1 MAELKPKAP
10 EVAPI
15 SERGPELPL
24 EKRTESISAMPEAG
38 SGERGAPA
46 PVLIPPTVTQ
56 VVTKD
61 LIDSQ
66 VEELLSDDLLGL
78 YSELP
83 PATQAEF
90 KAKGEEVASKIQQ
103 MIKGARVVAKEVL
116 DLIVSWLRIIPGV
129 NKFFLEQEAKI
140 KTDKILAL
148 AEEQKA
154 KQL

>member
-1 MAELKPKAP
+1 MAEFKPKIP
-10 EVAPI
+10 ETVPL
-15 SERGPELPL
+15 SERRPDLPL
-24 EKRTESISAMPEAG
+24 EKKAESIPVMPELG
-38 SGERGAPA
+38 SDVRPASISVLTVPTAP
-46 PVLIPPTVTQ
+46 Q
-56 VVTKD
+56 VVAKD
-61 LIDSQ
+61 IILNQ

-83 PATQAEF
+83 AATQAEF
-90 KAKGEEVASKIQQ
+90 KTKGEEVASKIQQ
-103 MIKGARVVAKEVL
+103 MIKSARVVAKEVL

>member
-1 MAELKPKAP
+1 MTEFKPKTP
-10 EVAPI
+10 ETAPI
-15 SERGPELPL
+15 NERLAESPL
-24 EKRTESISAMPEAG
+24 EKRVEAIPGEPELG
-38 SGERGAPA
+38 SDVRGAPA
-46 PVLIPPTVTQ
+46 PVLTAHAVPQ
-56 VVTKD
+56 VVPGD
-61 LIDSQ
+61 VILSQ

-83 PATQAEF
+83 PSIKVEF

-116 DLIVSWLRIIPGV
+116 DLIISWLRIIPGV

-148 AEEQKA
+148 AEEQKS

>member
-1 MAELKPKAP
+1 MAEFKPKIP
-10 EVAPI
+10 ETTPP
-15 SERGPELPL
+15 SEKRSELPL
-24 EKRTESISAMPEAG
+24 EKKAEFIPAITEVGSEARDA
-38 SGERGAPA
+38 SA
-46 PVLIPPTVTQ
+46 PVLTVPTAPQ
-56 VVTKD
+56 VVVKD
-61 LIDSQ
+61 TILNQ

-83 PATQAEF
+83 RSTQAEF

-103 MIKGARVVAKEVL
+103 MIKSARVVAKEVL

>member
-1 MAELKPKAP
+1 MAEFKPKIPEAAP
-10 EVAPI
+10 P
-15 SERGPELPL
+15 SEKRSELPL
-24 EKRTESISAMPEAG
+24 EKKAEFIPAITEVG
-38 SGERGAPA
+38 SETPDAVTSVLTFPA
-46 PVLIPPTVTQ
+46 VPQAT
-56 VVTKD
+56 TKD
-61 LIDSQ
+61 FILSQ

-83 PATQAEF
+83 RSTQAEF
-90 KAKGEEVASKIQQ
+90 KAKGEETASKIQQ
-103 MIKGARVVAKEVL
+103 MIKSARVVAKEVL